1 MRPGYY
7 ISLVLVLFSA
17 SINASAQILNAD
29 YAAGADVLILK
40 NEIDIFSTIQEGIK
54 LSIAEC
60 ELFDSCSA
68 NVNMEELNQIINTI
82 NTRINTLSLRYTDS
96 EETALVDVLIAYV
109 DIRDEYNNL
118 LEKISDMPE
127 FETTDSVVDFEF
139 EDYLSNTPTPANPN
153 NELSEEY
160 RELFEDADEALLDDF

>member
-1 MRPGYY
+1 MRPGYL
-7 ISLVLVLFSA
+7 ITLGLVILFA
-17 SINASAQILNAD
+17 SKYASAQILNSN
-29 YAAGADVLILK
+29 YASGADVLILQ

-60 ELFDSCSA
+60 ELFDTCSA

-82 NTRINTLSLRYTDS
+82 NTRINTLSLRYTES
-96 EETALVDVLIAYV
+96 GESALENVLIAYV
-109 DIRDEYNNL
+109 DIRDQYNSL
-118 LEKISDMPE
+118 LEKVSDMPE
-127 FETTDSVVDFEF
+127 FETSDSVVEFEF
-139 EDYLSNTPTPANPN
+139 EDYLSNTSTPADSN